1 MFLDRPRLLRDVT
14 DEEPGTDEDSRGES
28 GGASPE
34 RDTSGGV
41 EGLAIE
47 TQRLRKEYGETVAV
61 DGLDLA
67 VERGTI
73 YGFLGPNGAGK
84 TTTMRMLTTLTPPT
98 AGGAWVAGQPV
109 SDRHAVRQRLGYLPE
124 EPPVYEELTGREQL
138 EYVAGLRDVP
148 RERTTDRIAELFERF
163 DLADAADDRIES
175 YSKGMRQK
183 VGLSQALLHEPD
195 VLFLDEP
202 TAGLD
207 PRAART
213 VKNTVA
219 DLADDDVTVFLST
232 HVLPVIEELADA
244 VGVLHDGRLVAE
256 GSPEDLTRR
265 REAPLDEAPPGE
277 TESGP
282 TSLEEVFL
290 DVTRERD
297 VPGTP
302 DPEGNFQDGAREE
315 ETREEETHEQGAP
328 EQEAQD
334 G

>member
-14 DEEPGTDEDSRGES
+14 EDEPGTDEDARGDS
-28 GGASPE
+28 GGTSPE
-34 RDTSGGV
+34 RDTSGRV

-47 TQRLRKEYGETVAV
+47 TRSLRKEYGETVAV
-61 DGLDLA
+61 AGLDLT
-67 VERGTI
+67 VEKGTI

-98 AGGAWVAGQPV
+98 SGGAWVAGQPV
-109 SDRHAVRQRLGYLPE
+109 TDRHAVRPRLGYLPE

-148 RERTTDRIAELFERF
+148 ATRATERIDELLERF

-232 HVLPVIEELADA
+232 HVLPVVEELADA

-265 REAPLDEAPPGE
+265 REVALDEVSPDG
-277 TESGP
+277 TEPGP

-290 DVTRERD
+290 DVTRTRD
-297 VPGTP
+297 APATP
-302 DPEGNFQDGAREE
+302 DPEQEARE
-315 ETREEETHEQGAP
+315 QAP